1 MTQNNEKPVIILLAE
16 DDPGDQ
22 ELTRRALNEGKIA
35 NDLHIVNDGEQALD
49 YLYRRGKYEDP
60 SSSPRPSLI
69 LLDLNMPIID
79 GRQVLSEI
87 KSDPKLSVIP
97 VIALTTSKQETD
109 ILKSYQHGV
118 NSYITKPV
126 NIDEF
131 ISVIMSLEDY
141 WFRIV
146 RIPKEE

>member
-1 MTQNNEKPVIILLAE
+1 MTQNSEKPVIILLAE

-35 NDLHIVNDGEQALD
+35 NDLHIVSDGEQALD

>member
-35 NDLHIVNDGEQALD
+35 NDLHIVSDGEQALD

-131 ISVIMSLEDY
+131 IAVIMSLEDY

>member
-1 MTQNNEKPVIILLAE
+1 MTQNSEKPVIILLAE

-35 NDLHIVNDGEQALD
+35 NDLHIVSDGEQALD

-131 ISVIMSLEDY
+131 IAVIMSLEDY